1 MKTIQ
6 LSKIALATALSITIL
21 VACNKDEDAPPP
33 TLPPIGGY
41 ASANEVGAADLLAYW
56 PLNGNGTESKSNT
69 APSTAVGASYEAG
82 AKGQGLK
89 LTAGYLSYPSIA
101 SLSNN
106 LPAYTVSAWAKIK
119 NNKTAV
125 ASSGSV
131 SVFLSLARPNA
142 WDGNLNFYA
151 ETGNRLPIEANGA
164 VNDSI
169 EVKTGFRT
177 TVSDGQFYE
186 NLLSLAP
193 WMKADN
199 LVTPGKHVANP
210 IATGG
215 VWTQYLATWDGTTNK
230 FIIYVNGKKSSN
242 PAFEKRGVNT
252 SIVFDSPTNPYI
264 GAFANHLTT
273 TDTWNKVMTGNVDE
287 IRVWKK
293 ALSAADVN
301 SLYELEKAGR

>member
-56 PLNGNGTESKSNT
+56 PLDGNGTESKSNT
-69 APSTAVGASYEAG
+69 APATAVGASYEAG

-89 LTAGYLSYPSIA
+89 LTAGYLKFPAI
-101 SLSNN
+101 SNLARTIN
-106 LPAYTVSAWAKIK
+106 GLTISAWVKLQ
-119 NNKTAV
+119 NNQTLT
-125 ASSGSV
+125 SGSV
-131 SVFLSLARPNA
+131 STIFAL
-142 WDGNLNFYA
+142 GNTTDWKGNMMLYA
-151 ETGNRLPIEANGA
+151 ETGQYRPTNDAGV

-169 EVKTGFRT
+169 KVKAGWNTLANG
-177 TVSDGQFYE
+177 GQIYE
-186 NLLSLAP
+186 NWPKLESY
-193 WMKADN
+193 MVADN
-199 LVTPGKHVANP
+199 LVTPGKHVAAPNK
-210 IATGG
+210 IGG
-215 VWTQYLATWDGTTNK
+215 KWAQLVFTWDGSNNK
-230 FIIYVNGKKSSN
+230 FIIYSNGAKISN
-242 PAFEKRGVNT
+242 PAFEVRGTNT
-252 SIVFDSPTNPYI
+252 TIITDATSTPII
-264 GAFANHLTT
+264 GAFGDFATT